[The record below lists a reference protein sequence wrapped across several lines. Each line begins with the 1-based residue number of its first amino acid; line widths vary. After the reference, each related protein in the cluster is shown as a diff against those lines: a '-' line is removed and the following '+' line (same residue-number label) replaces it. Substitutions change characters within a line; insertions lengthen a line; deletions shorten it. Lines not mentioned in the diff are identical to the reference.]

1 MSKDLDHKYIATL
14 VLKLQRG
21 DSDAFT
27 QIYGLTYNK
36 VYNYARH
43 YLRDDYLAQDA
54 VQEIYIS
61 ALKNLHKLNDPSLF
75 IAWINRIAFHVCFD
89 MTKSRNQGYGEVS
102 AEMLEEISEIR
113 SSDATPED
121 EAFVKDEE
129 TRLKA
134 AVDALPPGER
144 EIVTLRFYNNMKID
158 DIVDATGLSKSTVKR
173 QLKSA
178 LDRLKNRMKD

>member
-1 MSKDLDHKYIATL
+1 MELSYTNLAEYVIRA
-14 VLKLQRG
+14 REG
-21 DSDAFT
+21 DSNAFAELYS
-27 QIYGLTYNK
+27 ITYSK
-36 VYNYARH
+36 IYNYSRH

-89 MTKSRNQGYGEVS
+89 MSKSRNQGYGEIS
-102 AEMLEEISEIR
+102 AEMLEEISEIK

-121 EAFVKDEE
+121 EAFLKDEE

-134 AVDALPPGER
+134 AVEALPPGER
-144 EIVTLRFYNNMKID
+144 EIITLRFYNGMKIV
-158 DIVDATGLSKSTVKR
+158 DIVDATGISKSTVKR